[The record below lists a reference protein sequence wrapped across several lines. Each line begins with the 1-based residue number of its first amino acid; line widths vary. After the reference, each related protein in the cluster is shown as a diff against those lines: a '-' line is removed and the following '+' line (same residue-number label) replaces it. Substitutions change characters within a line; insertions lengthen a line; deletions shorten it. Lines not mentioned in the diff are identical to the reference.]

1 MRKIILSLFV
11 AFFAALQVSNAQ
23 NPVLNFYIT
32 GPETTTQYDIYFNV
46 VDINDQLITW
56 GKLYEDYSFGVLGNP
71 IVGND
76 VASIPFVSVNP
87 PNPSPRNWCR
97 VKIGIVPYNSTDPVN
112 DVLAGGVSEYMSFE
126 ELTTSAKL
134 VKVKL

>member
-1 MRKIILSLFV
+1 MVLFV
-11 AFFAALQVSNAQ
+11 AFFATLQVSNAQ

-32 GPETTTQYDIYFNV
+32 GPETTTQYDIYYKV
-46 VDINDQLITW
+46 VDINDQPITY
-56 GKLYEDYSFGVLGNP
+56 GQLFDNYSFGINGNP

-76 VASIPFVSVNP
+76 VVSTPLVPFTA
-87 PNPSPRNWCR
+87 PNPSPRIWCR
-97 VKIGIVPYNSTDPVN
+97 VKIGIVPYNSTDPEN
-112 DVLAGGVSEYMSFE
+112 DVLAGGFSEYMSFE